1 MKKIISIFC
10 LISFLFLMSCVS
22 PDSSKD
28 DSIYFDNLLSS
39 NEYKNKSLSDL
50 NIDEALVQEGF
61 IDFEGKLFEKDAKG
75 RFEVKAENEKTVI
88 KKVVIIVEKENIK
101 PELTQEQFFS
111 MYGKYIAN
119 GMDEMEDGSS
129 EYWERYVDGAQLIL
143 YKNNSNQDYYEI
155 IFE

>member
-22 PDSSKD
+22 PDSSND
-28 DSIYFDNLLSS
+28 AIYFDNLLSS

-75 RFEVKAENEKTVI
+75 RSKL
-88 KKVVIIVEKENIK
+88 K
-101 PELTQEQFFS
+101 PKMRKL
-111 MYGKYIAN
+111 
-119 GMDEMEDGSS
+119 
-129 EYWERYVDGAQLIL
+129 
-143 YKNNSNQDYYEI
+143 
-155 IFE
+155 

>member
-22 PDSSKD
+22 PDSSND
-28 DSIYFDNLLSS
+28 AIYFDNLLSS

-61 IDFEGKLFEKDAKG
+61 IDFEGKLFEKEAKG

>member
-1 MKKIISIFC
+1 MKKIISIFF

-22 PDSSKD
+22 PDSSND
-28 DSIYFDNLLSS
+28 AIYFDNLLSS

>member
-22 PDSSKD
+22 PDSSND
-28 DSIYFDNLLSS
+28 AIYFDNLLSS

-61 IDFEGKLFEKDAKG
+61 IDFEGKLFEKEAKG

-88 KKVVIIVEKENIK
+88 KKVVIIVDKENIK

>member
-22 PDSSKD
+22 PDSSND
-28 DSIYFDNLLSS
+28 AIYFDNLLSS
-39 NEYKNKSLSDL
+39 NEYKNKSLSEL
-50 NIDEALVQEGF
+50 NIDEALVQESF

>member
-1 MKKIISIFC
+1 
-10 LISFLFLMSCVS
+10 MSCVS
-22 PDSSKD
+22 PDSSND
-28 DSIYFDNLLSS
+28 AIYFDNLLSS

-88 KKVVIIVEKENIK
+88 KKVVIIVDKENIK
-101 PELTQEQFFS
+101 PELTLEQFFS
-111 MYGKYIAN
+111 MYGKYIAS

-129 EYWERYVDGAQLIL
+129 EYWERYVEGAQLIL
-143 YKNNSNQDYYEI
+143 YKNNSNKDYYEI

>member
-22 PDSSKD
+22 PDSSND
-28 DSIYFDNLLSS
+28 AIYFDNLLSS